1 MNDVQLQFNSYFI
14 SLDERAYKFPE
25 SEIENSN
32 RECNPTI
39 NLNKVLSYYKHPKR
53 NIIIF
58 EFVHGNVP
66 WYFTSENL
74 RDKVFEQ
81 IKYYTQEV
89 IE

>member
-14 SLDERAYKFPE
+14 SLDEDKYKFPE
-25 SEIENSN
+25 SEIENSM

-39 NLNKVLSYYKHPKR
+39 NLNKVLCHYKHPKK
-53 NIIIF
+53 NAIMFVFDNGII
-58 EFVHGNVP
+58 P